1 MITITILTICFLI
14 ALSCKIKKVKVPELR
29 VLTWYIHLIFLV
41 LSAICLLL
49 MANDMGFKGTQTERI
64 IFTLYAGSGMIL
76 YGFSKPDTDARY
88 AYLLSFFGF
97 PFLLLFGILL
107 PPLRT
112 LTLVITLTLLSDSR
126 FHRYKID
133 DDYAL
138 QTKTSG
144 ILAPQPTYS
153 LITDKYWFF
162 EKISSGVIP
171 PTATGNIRLQKIN
184 TDSVRIS
191 VGGKNYEL
199 RIANYE

>member
-144 ILAPQPTYS
+144 ILAPQPAYS
-153 LITDKYWFF
+153 IITDKYWFF
-162 EKISSGVIP
+162 EKISSGIIP